1 MSSIVVENTVSDAV
15 MGPRPGRWAWAA
27 LALGLVACGGKE
39 GRVEE
44 VLALEGDATNGAEVY
59 AVNCAGCHGAD
70 GSGGSGPNIQ
80 GEDEEEEV
88 ASVILEGEDS
98 MPSFDGDL
106 TDQEIADVVAFV
118 TTTL

>member
-1 MSSIVVENTVSDAV
+1 MSSTKIENIVIEGVVAQRSA
-15 MGPRPGRWAWAA
+15 RWRWAA

-70 GSGGSGPNIQ
+70 GGGGSGPNIQ
-80 GEDEEEEV
+80 GEDSEEEV
-88 ASVILEGEDS
+88 ASVVLEGEDE
-98 MPSFDGDL
+98 MPSYDGDL
-106 TDQEIADVVAFV
+106 TDQEIADFVAFV

>member
-1 MSSIVVENTVSDAV
+1 MHSTMVENTLLDGVVVRRSA
-15 MGPRPGRWAWAA
+15 RWRWAA
-27 LALGLVACGGKE
+27 
-39 GRVEE
+39 
-44 VLALEGDATNGAEVY
+44 LALEGDATNGAEVY

-70 GSGGSGPNIQ
+70 GGGGSGPNIQ
-80 GEDEEEEV
+80 GEDSEEEV

-118 TTTL
+118 TTVL

>member
-1 MSSIVVENTVSDAV
+1 MHSTMVENTLLDGVVVRRSA
-15 MGPRPGRWAWAA
+15 RWRWAA

-70 GSGGSGPNIQ
+70 GGGGSGPNIQ
-80 GEDEEEEV
+80 GEDSEEEV
-88 ASVILEGEDS
+88 AGVVLEGEDE
-98 MPSFDGDL
+98 MPSYDGDL

-118 TTTL
+118 TTVL